1 MQKLQIVFYL
11 SQIVSSIVN
20 KKSYILILL
29 KKIISIL
36 LWRVEYFRDF
46 KS

>member
-36 LWRVEYFRDF
+36 LWRVEHFGDF